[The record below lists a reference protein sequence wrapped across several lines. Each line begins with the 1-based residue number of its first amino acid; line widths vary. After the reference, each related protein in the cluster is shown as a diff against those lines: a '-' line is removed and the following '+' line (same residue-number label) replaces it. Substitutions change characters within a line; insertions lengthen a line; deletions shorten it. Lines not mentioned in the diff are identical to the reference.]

1 MLQIKTIRIYDA
13 EAFDRLVNEAIEDGW
28 KLNRRTLDNDC
39 YLIAELERD
48 VIAELERDVI
58 TEKERCCKNCKHYKK
73 GVTEEPCLNCYDN
86 DKWEPIDA

>member
-48 VIAELERDVI
+48 II
-58 TEKERCCKNCKHYKK
+58 TEKEQCCENCKHSDKRMND
-73 GVTEEPCLNCYDN
+73 EPCCRCTETA

>member
-48 VIAELERDVI
+48 VI
-58 TEKERCCKNCKHYKK
+58 TEKERCCENCKHYKK
-73 GVTEEPCLNCYDN
+73 GMAEEPCLNCYDN

>member
-48 VIAELERDVI
+48 VI
-58 TEKERCCKNCKHYKK
+58 TEKERYCKHYKK